1 MPEEKKE
8 PTKEEKLALLGK
20 ELEELKKEEETK
32 EDVTTP
38 PKITFEQFK
47 EFFDSNE
54 ELDNS
59 EIYKAFPTVNQG
71 TLRGWKSKANLLK
84 EKPPEEEGEE
94 QTGEDKPTPL
104 TEKEVATLVDEKV
117 REALKITRKE
127 PSKGEPVSEP
137 INRAS
142 ITKNWFE
149 EIV

>member
-20 ELEELKKEEETK
+20 ELEELKKVEETK

-71 TLRGWKSKANLLK
+71 TLRGWKSKVKLL
-84 EKPPEEEGEE
+84 EEIPPEEEGEE
-94 QTGEDKPTPL
+94 QTGEDTPTPL
-104 TEKEVATLVDEKV
+104 TEKEVEQLVDEKV

-137 INRAS
+137 VNRAV
-142 ITKNWFE
+142 IAKNWFE